1 MDRNT
6 SPGDST
12 HPKHDPPEYDA
23 FGEIVRTPGNH
34 SQTSEELLYDT
45 IIQQASSATRYAAM
59 GAQAL
64 FDIVGETTL
73 TVASWAE
80 WVWEEGIPLAKL
92 SPKVRRQLLEQM
104 QKDRRSIMHYTP
116 HLRE

>member
-6 SPGDST
+6 PPRDSA
-12 HPKHDPPEYDA
+12 PKHDPPEYDA
-23 FGEIVRTPGNH
+23 FGEIICTPGNC

-45 IIQQASSATRYAAM
+45 IIQQATT

-73 TVASWAE
+73 AVASWAE

-92 SPKVRRQLLEQM
+92 TPKVRKQLLEQM
-104 QKDRRSIMHYTP
+104 QKDRHAITYYAP
-116 HLRE
+116 HPKE